1 MMKAVT
7 PYNFPQIMQGKGGI
21 THSRLPAIEAAS
33 EVTGRNHR
41 ERARFRSELSDAL
54 ASLPKLQGRRA
65 ADPALDR
72 AVATLL
78 SRVGPRL
85 PPCLPPLPSKGS
97 HVPPA
102 QQTSLLTPGMTTMQR
117 SYLHHPAAMR
127 LSFFQVRMVSTR
139 NRHVC
144 VSMPGGQIATS
155 ARCTSHRR

>member
-1 MMKAVT
+1 
-7 PYNFPQIMQGKGGI
+7 MQGKGGI

-127 LSFFQVRMVSTR
+127 LSFFQVETRRRKPRDETTEYCEMVFQKRSL
-139 NRHVC
+139 
-144 VSMPGGQIATS
+144 
-155 ARCTSHRR
+155 ARLDPLNSQHNPLQLPWRQ